1 MKSLLAQLIKHKF
14 SLDYGFKKTQSLS
27 EMVEELGKVIGENL
41 GSKNEL
47 DDSVLNA
54 MKELWETI
62 SERFK

>member
-1 MKSLLAQLIKHKF
+1 
-14 SLDYGFKKTQSLS
+14 
-27 EMVEELGKVIGENL
+27 MVDELGKLVGENL

-47 DDSVLNA
+47 DDSVLSA